1 MQRAQSSANYWPR
14 EKTGIRTKPVLYYCA
29 SHRRWEPLTDES
41 LSNDLCDFCCFH
53 KPCPLG
59 HDEPYWEEG
68 WDEFAA
74 EVEDGNGEGR
84 DVRESYRDRYRRNE
98 KENKDEEMGSDM
110 IIDYLDLT

>member
-1 MQRAQSSANYWPR
+1 
-14 EKTGIRTKPVLYYCA
+14 
-29 SHRRWEPLTDES
+29 

-74 EVEDGNGEGR
+74 EVEDGNSRGGDR
-84 DVRESYRDRYRRNE
+84 DVRVSYRDRYRRNE
-98 KENKDEEMGSDM
+98 SKDEDEDEVGGSDM